1 MQISY
6 WSVGRAESFP
16 SAKTSVMNDQS
27 GMAQA
32 LDGRSE
38 LEKVMEELQRMHDAG
53 EWDWAALE
61 RLSPETRA
69 IFEVLMIEALT
80 NWPPAAQRQLRAT
93 LIINGYDE
101 QCARRVMSDNLPDS
115 IRASSLYLIL
125 RPCGD
130 TGPLILPDHRA

>member
-1 MQISY
+1 
-6 WSVGRAESFP
+6 
-16 SAKTSVMNDQS
+16 MNDQS
-27 GMAQA
+27 GKAQA

-38 LEKVMEELQRMHDAG
+38 LEKVVAELQRMHDVG
-53 EWDWAALE
+53 EWDWAALD

-69 IFEVLMIEALT
+69 AFEVMMIEALT
-80 NWPPAAQRQLRAT
+80 TWPHAAQRKLRAA
-93 LIINGYDE
+93 LITNGYDE

-130 TGPLILPDHRA
+130 TGPLTLPDGLI

>member
-1 MQISY
+1 
-6 WSVGRAESFP
+6 
-16 SAKTSVMNDQS
+16 MNDRS
-27 GMAQA
+27 GKAQA

-38 LEKVMEELQRMHDAG
+38 LEKVLAELQRMRDLG

-69 IFEVLMIEALT
+69 AFEVIMIEALT
-80 NWPPAAQRQLRAT
+80 TWPLAAQRKLRAA
-93 LIINGYDE
+93 LITNGYDE

-130 TGPLILPDHRA
+130 TGPLVLPEPFI